1 MPAGFSSRSVALDL
15 RAVQEPLWIEAD
27 ATRVAQIVGNLL
39 HNAAKF
45 TNAGGHV
52 TVSVGREEGQAMIR
66 VADDGVGI
74 APALLPRVFEPFT
87 QADSSLPRASGGLGL
102 GLALV
107 KGLVEMQGG
116 SVSAASDGL
125 GKGAAITITFPL
137 KVTAAPRVPARPDV
151 GDAAAPRRVLVIED
165 KEDTAD
171 SLREV
176 LEFDEHVVEVAYN
189 GRDGIEKARVF
200 HPDVVLCDI
209 GLPEMD
215 GYEVARNLRA
225 DPELSQVVLV
235 AVSGYAQPEDVAM
248 ATEAGFDAHLAKPP
262 SIDAL
267 ERVLAEVGRADDSRE
282 EAGASE
288 EGAPQPG

>member
-45 TNAGGHV
+45 TNAGGRV
-52 TVSVGREEGQAMIR
+52 TVSVGREEGQAMIQ

-74 APALLPRVFEPFT
+74 APELLPRVFEPFT
-87 QADSSLPRASGGLGL
+87 QADSSLSRPSGGLGL

-125 GKGAAITITFPL
+125 GKGAAITITLPL
-137 KVTAAPRVPARPDV
+137 EVTAAPSIPARPGV
-151 GDAAAPRRVLVIED
+151 RDAAAPRRVLVIED

-176 LEFDEHVVEVAYN
+176 LEFDEHVVEVAYS

-215 GYEVARNLRA
+215 GYEVARTMRA
-225 DPELSQVVLV
+225 DPDLGRIGLV
-235 AVSGYAQPEDVAM
+235 AVSGYALPEDVAM
-248 ATEAGFDAHLAKPP
+248 AKEAGFDLHLAKPP
-262 SIDAL
+262 SIDSL
-267 ERVLAEVGRADDSRE
+267 ERALAEVGSTHQER
-282 EAGASE
+282 
-288 EGAPQPG
+288 PTLH